1 MPATSRVP
9 VSAGA
14 ASVPGLGQ
22 AGVGGVAQANRAS
35 EAQKKIKAVM
45 ESAEQIAFAGNSVPG
60 RL

>member
-1 MPATSRVP
+1 P

-22 AGVGGVAQANRAS
+22 AAVGGVAQASRAS

-45 ESAEQIAFAGNSVPG
+45 ESAQQRALPGQSVPG
-60 RL
+60 RM